1 MPSCTRISLALLLT
15 ALPLVGCSG
24 SKPNPA
30 SSNISF
36 GPDDRFANRVL
47 DDAEARKVLEIMRES
62 VDGPADAPAHPAPYG
77 VRWADVGLAAT
88 RAGGKL
94 ELAIQSV
101 EQLDGGDTK
110 KISMVS
116 IGDVPVELLV
126 RRVPPPKIYEA
137 TVTAGLFD
145 DQVTL
150 AAALLRQFNESMRL
164 YGAKPSWPPLKNE

>member
-1 MPSCTRISLALLLT
+1 M
-15 ALPLVGCSG
+15 
-24 SKPNPA
+24 
-30 SSNISF
+30 
-36 GPDDRFANRVL
+36 
-47 DDAEARKVLEIMRES
+47 AR
-62 VDGPADAPAHPAPYG
+62 PAPYG

-94 ELAIQSV
+94 ELAIESV
-101 EQLDGGDTK
+101 AQLDGGNTQ

-126 RRVPPPKIYEA
+126 RRVPPPKVYEA

-145 DQVTL
+145 DQVSL

-164 YGAKPSWPPLKNE
+164 YGAKPSWPPLENE